1 MRQGPTPSMLIL
13 EDFPI
18 LPRKPGCHRNQWI
31 AELSRQ
37 GGCAQEGW
45 LRKPAGLGGG
55 GEEGTQNT
63 HSCSSDFPE

>member
-1 MRQGPTPSMLIL
+1 MRQGPTPPMLIL

-18 LPRKPGCHRNQWI
+18 PPRKLCCHRNQWT
-31 AELSRQ
+31 AQLSRQ

-55 GEEGTQNT
+55 GKGGTQNT
-63 HSCSSDFPE
+63 HSRSSDFP